1 MENSEIRKEIQEEV
15 WRAEKILVGIGAEW
29 KRGEEERET
38 QIRRA
43 SKALQKLLEG
53 KDHFI
58 ISTLTLEE
66 LADRGFENGNMVA
79 PLDVSLTEEQW
90 NGYTGWLAGTLNRT
104 TVLLE
109 LGEGFA
115 HPSLIRWPFERTAAI
130 NQKARLYRV
139 HKTFYQIT
147 EELKEKA
154 AAVKADSVEFMEG
167 FGEEEH
173 GSDQ

>member
-1 MENSEIRKEIQEEV
+1 MENSEIRKEIQKEV
-15 WRAEKILVGIGAEW
+15 RKAEKILVGIGAEW
-29 KRGEEERET
+29 KRGDEDRED

-43 SKALQKLLEG
+43 SKALRELLEG
-53 KDHFI
+53 KDAFI
-58 ISTLTLEE
+58 ISTLTLGEME
-66 LADRGFENGNMVA
+66 DRGFEKEHMVA

-109 LGEGFA
+109 LGEGFG

-130 NQKARLYRV
+130 NRKARLYRV
-139 HKTFYQIT
+139 HK
-147 EELKEKA
+147 
-154 AAVKADSVEFMEG
+154 MEG